1 MLRNLRG
8 TTEAG
13 VDQTLIEQAISA
25 RKGADKVLPFRF
37 VAAAR
42 ACPRLERALD
52 QSLLASLADLPV
64 LSGKTIVLVDVSGS
78 MYCRLS
84 AKSNLTRLDAAC
96 TLASMIQGES
106 VRVFSFS
113 DETVEVPHRLGMA
126 GVDKIRTSQDR
137 GGTDLGGAMRV
148 ANGEPHDRLIVITDE
163 QSHTHVS
170 APRAPLAYL
179 INVASNQNG
188 VGYHDG
194 WTHIDG
200 FSEKVLLWIHE
211 VEKMNAA

>member
-1 MLRNLRG
+1 
-8 TTEAG
+8 
-13 VDQTLIEQAISA
+13 
-25 RKGADKVLPFRF
+25 
-37 VAAAR
+37 
-42 ACPRLERALD
+42 
-52 QSLLASLADLPV
+52 
-64 LSGKTIVLVDVSGS
+64 
-78 MYCRLS
+78 
-84 AKSNLTRLDAAC
+84 
-96 TLASMIQGES
+96 MIQGES

-126 GVDKIRTSQDR
+126 GV
-137 GGTDLGGAMRV
+137 RV